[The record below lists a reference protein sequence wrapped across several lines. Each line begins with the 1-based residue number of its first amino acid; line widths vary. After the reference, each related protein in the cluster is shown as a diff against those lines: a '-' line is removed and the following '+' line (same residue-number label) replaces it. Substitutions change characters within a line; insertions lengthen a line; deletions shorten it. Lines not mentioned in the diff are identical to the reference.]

1 MREYERER
9 EKKERGWGGE
19 REREREKGQRASW
32 IFWFVAYTDG
42 LESKPETRGKEGNG
56 GKISKN

>member
-1 MREYERER
+1 MGR
-9 EKKERGWGGE
+9 